1 MRNCQGCKC
10 LIYEYIE
17 LKQTTFMS
25 NVGIHIPSHSI
36 KSSIWSKGN
45 VYLEK
50 ISKKTVAP
58 DFKRVH
64 WYDFASPNECKSKY
78 DLCEWNPS
86 PQKRLPRYTIA
97 PLTMVP
103 DDIGDDGSKW
113 KQHDLGSWEIVGK
126 NRESNCHIQDMSHD
140 YATVPKWD
148 FMTQVE
154 WARNACIII
163 YD

>member
-1 MRNCQGCKC
+1 
-10 LIYEYIE
+10 
-17 LKQTTFMS
+17 
-25 NVGIHIPSHSI
+25 
-36 KSSIWSKGN
+36 
-45 VYLEK
+45 
-50 ISKKTVAP
+50 
-58 DFKRVH
+58 
-64 WYDFASPNECKSKY
+64 
-78 DLCEWNPS
+78 
-86 PQKRLPRYTIA
+86 
-97 PLTMVP
+97 MVP